1 MANKSKIYG
10 YYGGV
15 TQQNHYVPPPS
26 PPFTPQPAS
35 VPFYE
40 NYTSTT
46 EALLSTAELTRE
58 FFVSNEG
65 IILRRY
71 LAERTDT
78 QEIYQ
83 LTTLDNPHDVIT
95 YVTELTGNEDLLLSD
110 GGLF

>member
-26 PPFTPQPAS
+26 APFVPQPAS

-40 NYTSTT
+40 NYASTT

-58 FFVSNEG
+58 FFISNEG
-65 IILRRY
+65 VILRRY
-71 LAERTDT
+71 LVETTAT
-78 QEIYQ
+78 QDIYE
-83 LTTLDNPHDVIT
+83 LTTLDNPNDIIT